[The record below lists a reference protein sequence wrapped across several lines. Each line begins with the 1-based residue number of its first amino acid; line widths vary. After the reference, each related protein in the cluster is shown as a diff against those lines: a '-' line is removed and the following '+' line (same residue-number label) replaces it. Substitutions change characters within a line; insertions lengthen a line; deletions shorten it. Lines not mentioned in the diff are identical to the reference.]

1 MATRFYTTEFRDKC
15 LALVS
20 EQMKTASSREEAV
33 VAVAAALQIP
43 VTTLRNWVRTER
55 GAARTTQFPADTE
68 LAVRELRDQVAI
80 LQRALGRE
88 RI

>member
-1 MATRFYTTEFRDKC
+1 MAKRFYTTEFRDKC
-15 LALVS
+15 LALVG

-43 VTTLRNWVRTER
+43 VTTLRNWVRHER
-55 GAARTTQFPADTE
+55 GAARVSQFPADTE
-68 LAVRELRDQVAI
+68 LAVRELRDQVTI